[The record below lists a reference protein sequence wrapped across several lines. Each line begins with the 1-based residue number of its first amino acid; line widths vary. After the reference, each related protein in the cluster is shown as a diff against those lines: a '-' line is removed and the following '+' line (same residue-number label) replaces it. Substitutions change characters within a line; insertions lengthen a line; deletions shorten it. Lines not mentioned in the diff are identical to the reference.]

1 MSHYDWPLMRKQ
13 EYIHLHA
20 LLAEVSNDVQAF
32 GTEVTLDTYE
42 SLGIRPSSI
51 HKSKTDHKEA
61 VQALATCLTDSMDA
75 ETEERV
81 PVSAD

>member
-1 MSHYDWPLMRKQ
+1 MRKQ

-20 LLAEVSNDVQAF
+20 LLAEVSADVQRND
-32 GTEVTLDTYE
+32 TDVTLDDYE
-42 SLGIRPSSI
+42 ALGVRPSSI

-61 VQALATCLTDSMDA
+61 VQALSTCLTDSMQA